1 MPQKTASR
9 LETPEEELARLR
21 RENAE
26 FQEALKMAEWSN
38 HAKDVMI
45 DLAEKTF
52 NIPIR
57 KNLVPNSKGACHREG
72 QGPDHGPSLSAVWQ
86 ELAGLLPAQGHIGET
101 APDRRDGRGVCTR
114 NTHLRQGYRRCE
126 AARDLCPPF
135 WESLRTHGRPRQMM
149 DIIARNNL
157 QVRMPRKKPRT
168 TDSAHGLPTY
178 PNLVKEIIP
187 TRKNQVWVTDIT
199 YVPIWLNDNEY
210 IFCYV
215 SIITDAYT
223 KEIISWYVGES
234 LEAWCSVECLIKAF
248 DTLAEEDK
256 TGLIHHSDRGVQYV
270 SAAYTSLL
278 LDAGIKISM
287 TESGDPKDNAIAER
301 INNTLKMNC
310 SEISNSI
317 L

>member
-1 MPQKTASR
+1 MKSEIEKLESVHPDLITTFLTTGEGKGIPEDVQIFLKQLQWAAEIYEYERNITRGARQLKQRIAAQQKIS
-9 LETPEEELARLR
+9 L
-21 RENAE
+21 
-26 FQEALKMAEWSN
+26 
-38 HAKDVMI
+38 DVRTCMTRI
-45 DLAEKTF
+45 NQAISYF
-52 NIPIR
+52 NVDCNVSI
-57 KNLVPNSKGACHREG
+57 K
-72 QGPDHGPSLSAVWQ
+72 
-86 ELAGLLPAQGHIGET
+86 
-101 APDRRDGRGVCTR
+101 
-114 NTHLRQGYRRCE
+114 
-126 AARDLCPPF
+126 
-135 WESLRTHGRPRQMM
+135 
-149 DIIARNNL
+149 
-157 QVRMPRKKPRT
+157 
-168 TDSAHGLPTY
+168 
-178 PNLVKEIIP
+178 
-187 TRKNQVWVTDIT
+187 VWVTDIT

-301 INNTLKMNC
+301 INNTLKN
-310 SEISNSI
+310 ELFRI
-317 L
+317 LTQFW